1 MGNFPNHNIDLVNEG
16 KWCFKHPDRLMLN
29 DAMEL
34 IELLKDK
41 GIEET
46 LEDLAHLIFPQ
57 FAFKTLL
64 LPYDIIHG
72 VICGY
77 DVREILDFWRGRA

>member
-1 MGNFPNHNIDLVNEG
+1 LHGDFPNHNIDLVNEV
-16 KWCFKHPDRLMLN
+16 KWCFKRPDRLMLN

-46 LEDLAHLIFPQ
+46 LEDLAHLIFRNSHL
-57 FAFKTLL
+57 KLYYCLT
-64 LPYDIIHG
+64 
-72 VICGY
+72 
-77 DVREILDFWRGRA
+77 ILFMELSVATI